1 MRCLEPFTPQEYES
15 RRNPSESDEKPGMQ
29 PPDDDFPELEIALL
43 RSGVGRRDA
52 GQERCCGCQRTPLVG
67 ETVYVRGHG
76 EVFCEL
82 CRALEADPPR
92 ESRVVHGPEFGH
104 TMKLT
109 DRRHRAA

>member
-1 MRCLEPFTPQEYES
+1 MH
-15 RRNPSESDEKPGMQ
+15 
-29 PPDDDFPELEIALL
+29 PPDGDFPELEIALL
-43 RSGVGRRDA
+43 REGVGRRDA
-52 GQERCCGCQRTPLVG
+52 VQERCCGCHRTPLVG
-67 ETVYVRGHG
+67 ETVYVRGHD

-82 CRALEADPPR
+82 CRALEKDPPR

>member
-1 MRCLEPFTPQEYES
+1 MH
-15 RRNPSESDEKPGMQ
+15 PS
-29 PPDDDFPELEIALL
+29 DDDFPELEIALL
-43 RSGVGRRDA
+43 RQGVGRRDA
-52 GQERCCGCQRTPLVG
+52 DQERCGGCRRTPLIG
-67 ETVYVRGHG
+67 ETVYLDDRGS
-76 EVFCEL
+76 VFCEL